1 MKQIYFSFD
10 YLFHVEAITRLTVGQ
25 SLNCCCFCRR
35 SLFHSFRPFCRF
47 LDVSKNERERA
58 LPHPSFSFSPS
69 KTQQTHTHPHT
80 HNTHAFC
87 FGACLKR
94 IASVH
99 GKLPH
104 TPLFN
109 FIVARKGIRNPL
121 SNYSLSLIFIRLTHT
136 HITTTLSLS
145 QICTLTYTQKF

>member
-1 MKQIYFSFD
+1 MFD
-10 YLFHVEAITRLTVGQ
+10 CLFHVEAITRLTVGQ

-47 LDVSKNERERA
+47 LDVSKNEREREPFPIP
-58 LPHPSFSFSPS
+58 LSVFHHQKPNRL
-69 KTQQTHTHPHT
+69 THT
-80 HNTHAFC
+80 FC

-109 FIVARKGIRNPL
+109 FIVARGGIRNPH
-121 SNYSLSLIFIRLTHT
+121 SLSIFSLSYFYSFNTDSRFHHPLFF
-136 HITTTLSLS
+136 SLS
-145 QICTLTYTQKF
+145 QICTLTHTQKF